1 MPRKSGFG
9 NVVSENP
16 LTTLAVAVVLGL
28 AVYFLFFNKSGFGK
42 TPIKSQNRKPPVKSQ
57 NRKPPVKSQNRKP
70 PVKSQNTII
79 TESMGLNVM
88 NEINS
93 HIIAMEEY
101 NKAHP
106 DRTIQD
112 IVKSINAIPND
123 TTRNNAIHKLPK
135 NIQELVITEMR
146 RNPPLKL
153 YVPI

>member
-42 TPIKSQNRKPPVKSQ
+42 TPI
-57 NRKPPVKSQNRKP
+57 KSQNRKP